1 MSGADFQRIYNT
13 ELTDKQFVRLSDFIY
28 SNYGIKMPPVKKIML
43 QSRLHKR
50 LKALGI
56 SSFDEYLSFVFDDH
70 SHAEEVVNMI
80 DVVSTNKTD
89 FYREPAHFDFLNET
103 ALPHLTSKGS
113 KRINIWSAGCS
124 SGEEPYTMAICLS
137 EFAERSPGTDFFI
150 KATDISTKVLQHA
163 VSGVYAENRI
173 DVIPLALKRKYFL
186 KSKERIDPKVKVIKQ
201 LREKISF
208 QRLNFM
214 DNQYAM
220 NEVFDI
226 VFCRNV
232 LIYFDKKTQEAV
244 IRKQCSKLRPG
255 GFYFLGHSESTAGLD
270 VPLRQIKP
278 TIFER
283 I

>member
-1 MSGADFQRIYNT
+1 MAGLDFQRIYNT
-13 ELTDKQFVRLSDFIY
+13 ELTDKQFARLSDFIY
-28 SNYGIKMPPVKKIML
+28 TNYGIKMPPVKKIML

-50 LKALGI
+50 LKALDLT
-56 SSFDEYLSFVFDDH
+56 SFDEYLSYVFDDH

-89 FYREPAHFDFLNET
+89 FYREPAHFDFLNDI
-103 ALPHLTSKGS
+103 ALPHITCQGS
-113 KRINIWSAGCS
+113 KQVNIWSAGCS
-124 SGEEPYTMAICLS
+124 SGEEPYTMGICLN
-137 EFAERSPGTDFFI
+137 EFASKHSGMDYFI

-186 KSKERIDPKVKVIKQ
+186 KSKDRSDPRVKVVKL
-201 LREKISF
+201 LRDKISF

-214 DNQYAM
+214 DNQYAI

-244 IRKQCSKLRPG
+244 IRKQCARLRPG

>member
-1 MSGADFQRIYNT
+1 
-13 ELTDKQFVRLSDFIY
+13 
-28 SNYGIKMPPVKKIML
+28 ML

-56 SSFDEYLSFVFDDH
+56 ASFDEYLSYVFDDH

-89 FYREPAHFDFLNET
+89 FYREPAHFDFLMET
-103 ALPHLTSKGS
+103 ALPHLVRNGT

-124 SGEEPYTMAICLS
+124 SGEEPYTMAICLN
-137 EFAERSPGTDFFI
+137 EFVERNPGIDFSI

-186 KSKERIDPKVKVIKQ
+186 KSKDRIEPKVKVVRQ

-214 DNQYAM
+214 DSQYALNEM
-220 NEVFDI
+220 NDI

>member
-28 SNYGIKMPPVKKIML
+28 TNYGIKMPPVKKIML

-56 SSFDEYLSFVFDDH
+56 ASFDEYLSYVFDDH

-103 ALPHLTSKGS
+103 ALPHLISKGS

-137 EFAERSPGTDFFI
+137 EFAEKNPGTEFFI

-201 LREKISF
+201 LRDRISF

-214 DNQYAM
+214 DNQYAF
-220 NEVFDI
+220 NEVFDV

-244 IRKQCSKLRPG
+244 IRKQCSKLRQG

-270 VPLRQIKP
+270 VPLRQIRP